1 MLRRTFLTGA
11 ACATAAPLV
20 ARTQAAL
27 FGGPAF
33 RREVLALERAS
44 RGRLGVAILD
54 TATGARFA
62 TRGDERFPMCSTFK
76 LILAAAVL
84 AQVDRGR
91 DRLDRRV
98 PVRASDL
105 VPNSPFSETRVGGHA
120 TVAELC
126 LATMTRSD
134 NAAANLL
141 LPAVG
146 GPPGITR
153 FARAL
158 GDGRT
163 RLDRIEPEL
172 NDVRPGDPRD
182 TTTPGAMLGLFR
194 SLTLGSVLKPHLRDR
209 FTRWLIA
216 NKTGDPRLRAGLP
229 RNWRVGD
236 KTGASGRGHDNDV
249 AILWPPGRA
258 PVLVASYIAD
268 SPLDL
273 AGSNVVHARL
283 GALIAG
289 AVV

>member
-11 ACATAAPLV
+11 ACATAVPLGAVTPAP
-20 ARTQAAL
+20 A
-27 FGGPAF
+27 FGDPVF
-33 RREVLALERAS
+33 RREVEALERAS

-76 LILAAAVL
+76 LILAAAIL
-84 AQVDRGR
+84 ARVDRSL
-91 DRLDRRV
+91 DRLDRRIAV
-98 PVRASDL
+98 ARSDM
-105 VPNSPFSETRVGGHA
+105 VPNSPVTETRVGGHA

-126 LATMTRSD
+126 HATMTRSD

-146 GPPGITR
+146 GPAGITR
-153 FARAL
+153 FVRAL
-158 GDGRT
+158 GDIRT

-182 TTTPGAMLGLFR
+182 TTTPGAMLALFR
-194 SLTLGSVLKPHLRDR
+194 RLTLGSVLKPASRDL
-209 FTRWLIA
+209 FTNWLLA

-229 RNWRVGD
+229 KNWQVGD

-249 AILWPPGRA
+249 AIIWPPARE
-258 PVLVASYIAD
+258 PLLVASYIAD

-273 AGSNVVHARL
+273 AGSNIVHARL
-283 GALIAG
+283 GALIAR
-289 AVV
+289 AVA

>member
-1 MLRRTFLTGA
+1 MLRRSFLTGA
-11 ACATAAPLV
+11 ACVV
-20 ARTQAAL
+20 AGPIPAGASSSS
-27 FGGPAF
+27 FGGLAF

-54 TATGARFA
+54 TGTGARFDS
-62 TRGDERFPMCSTFK
+62 RGDERFALCSTFK
-76 LILAAAVL
+76 LILAAAIL
-84 AQVDRGR
+84 ARVDRNG

-98 PVRASDL
+98 PIAASDL
-105 VPNSPFSETRVGGHA
+105 VPNSPFTETRVGGDA

-146 GPPGITR
+146 GPAGVTR

-158 GDGRT
+158 GDDRT

-182 TTTPGAMLGLFR
+182 TTTPDAMLGLFR
-194 SLTLGSVLKPHLRDR
+194 TLTLGPVLKPVSRAR
-209 FTRWLIA
+209 FTRWLVA

-249 AILWPPGRA
+249 AILWPPARR
-258 PVLVASYIAD
+258 PLLVASYIAD

-273 AGSNVVHARL
+273 AASNIIHARL
-283 GALIAG
+283 GGLIAR
-289 AVV
+289 AVA

>member
-11 ACATAAPLV
+11 ACATAVPLGAV
-20 ARTQAAL
+20 TPTPA
-27 FGGPAF
+27 FGGAAF
-33 RREVLALERAS
+33 RREVAALERAS

-76 LILAAAVL
+76 LVLAAAIL
-84 AQVDRGR
+84 RRVDRDL
-91 DRLDRRV
+91 DRLDRRIAV
-98 PVRASDL
+98 ARADL
-105 VPNSPFSETRVGGHA
+105 VPNSPVTETRVGGHA

-126 LATMTRSD
+126 HATMTRSD

-146 GPPGITR
+146 GPAGITR
-153 FARAL
+153 FVRAL
-158 GDGRT
+158 RDGRT

-182 TTTPGAMLGLFR
+182 TTTPGAMLDLFR
-194 SLTLGSVLKPHLRDR
+194 VLTLGPVLKPASRDR
-209 FTRWLIA
+209 FTGWLIA

-229 RNWRVGD
+229 KNWRVGD

-249 AILWPPGRA
+249 AILWPPARK
-258 PVLVASYIAD
+258 PLLVASYIAET
-268 SPLDL
+268 PLDFVR
-273 AGSNVVHARL
+273 SNAIHARL

-289 AVV
+289 AVA